1 MRIECGKVAQ
11 QYLGGISHRVLRIM
25 VRHLTAIVM
34 ALTRMSLRSP
44 L

>member
-11 QYLGGISHRVLRIM
+11 RYLAEISHRVLRIM
-25 VRHLTAIVM
+25 VRHLTAIVT
-34 ALTRMSLRSP
+34 AIARTSFHSL